1 MLINNKMQP
10 RDNEVEGH
18 TRTRCRDLT
27 EVVTLGLPRDTL
39 PYIVV
44 DGATIR

>member
-1 MLINNKMQP
+1 MLIHNKTQP
-10 RDNEVEGH
+10 RDNEPLH

-27 EVVTLGLPRDTL
+27 EVVTLGLRRDTL

-44 DGATIR
+44 DGATVR